1 MNQLFQ
7 AKVISSFFNDFL
19 NVDHLKSL
27 LNLLKILLLVYV
39 LVFLATRLV
48 GS

>member
-1 MNQLFQ
+1 MTFLMWTTF
-7 AKVISSFFNDFL
+7 KVFIEF
-19 NVDHLKSL
+19 V
-27 LNLLKILLLVYV
+27 KILLLVYI